1 MGLGCISTLILM
13 LAAIMGEVSDHA
25 RCMVLLSDIRE
36 EVRRLFKFFT
46 FLADREQFLPT
57 VQSLWDTTEPL
68 SDSRTTLSQ
77 FHHKLKFLKGLG
89 ALNNY

>member
-36 EVRRLFKFFT
+36 EVRRPFKFFT

-57 VQSLWDTTEPL
+57 IQILQNPYSTLELL
-68 SDSRTTLSQ
+68 SVSFITS
-77 FHHKLKFLKGLG
+77 
-89 ALNNY
+89 